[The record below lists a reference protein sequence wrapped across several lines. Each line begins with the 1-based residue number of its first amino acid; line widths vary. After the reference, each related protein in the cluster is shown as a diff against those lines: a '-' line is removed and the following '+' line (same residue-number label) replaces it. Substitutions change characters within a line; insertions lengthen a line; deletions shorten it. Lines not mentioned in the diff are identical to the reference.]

1 MLVVVDKINDES
13 TYDELFDPLFSRT
26 KIIDKKLIKTTI

>member
-13 TYDELFDPLFSRT
+13 IYDDHLFSRT